1 MSASPSP
8 SSPSSPP
15 PDPGPLDL
23 PAALARIRAR
33 APFIPEL
40 AIVLGSGLGA
50 LAACP
55 EAAAGVA
62 LPFTELGFPRQTV
75 PGHRGSLIFCELE
88 GRRVVLQAGRFH
100 GYEGHP
106 PALTTGSMR
115 LFGRLGA
122 KAVLHTNAA
131 GAINP
136 GFRVGQLMVISDHI
150 NLLGGNPLTGPNVE
164 PGPRFPD
171 MTAAYDP
178 ALRSQLH
185 AAAAALGQ
193 TLLEGVYLA
202 VPGPSFETPAEIRA
216 FRALGADAVGMSTVA
231 EVIVARHE
239 GLRVAGISCL
249 CNMAAGMLPQP
260 LSHAEVL
267 EAGDAA
273 AGAFEALVRTFLGR
287 LEL

>member
-1 MSASPSP
+1 MC
-8 SSPSSPP
+8 SSPP
-15 PDPGPLDL
+15 PSSDPGSLDL
-23 PAALARIRAR
+23 TAALARLRDR
-33 APFIPEL
+33 APFLPEL

-55 EAAAGVA
+55 EAAAGVSVV
-62 LPFTELGFPRQTV
+62 FTELGFPRQTV
-75 PGHRGSLIFCELE
+75 PGHQGRMIFCELE

-106 PALTTGSMR
+106 MALVTASMR
-115 LFGRLGA
+115 LYGRLGA
-122 KAVLHTNAA
+122 KAVVHTNAA

-136 GFRVGQLMVISDHI
+136 GLKVGELMAIADHI
-150 NLLGGNPLTGPNVE
+150 NFMGGNPLTGPNQA

-171 MTAAYDP
+171 LSAAYDP
-178 ALRSQLH
+178 GLRRQLQ

-193 TLLEGVYLA
+193 TLHEGVYIG

-216 FRALGADAVGMSTVA
+216 FRVLGADAVGMSTVP

-249 CNMAAGMLPQP
+249 CNMASGMLAQP

-267 EAGDAA
+267 AAGAA
-273 AGAFEALVRTFLGR
+273 ASGAFEALIRAFLR
-287 LEL
+287 DLKL

>member
-1 MSASPSP
+1 MTNLSIPSC
-8 SSPSSPP
+8 
-15 PDPGPLDL
+15 
-23 PAALARIRAR
+23 LATVRER
-33 APFIPEL
+33 APFVPDL

-50 LAACP
+50 LADCP

-62 LPFTELGFPRQTV
+62 LAFTDLGFPAQTIL
-75 PGHRGSLIFCELE
+75 GHQGKLIFCELE

-100 GYEGHP
+100 AYEGNP
-106 PALTTGSMR
+106 MALVTAPMR
-115 LFGRLGA
+115 IYGRLGV

-136 GFRVGQLMVISDHI
+136 GFSVGELMVLTDHI
-150 NLLGGNPLTGPNVE
+150 NLMGQNPLCGPNVE
-164 PGPRFPD
+164 SGPRFLD

-178 ALRSQLH
+178 GLRRQIH
-185 AAAAALGQ
+185 AAAAQTGQ
-193 TLLEGVYLA
+193 TLREGVYLA

-216 FRALGADAVGMSTVA
+216 FRTLGADAVGMSTVP

-239 GLRVAGISCL
+239 GMRAAGISCL

-260 LSHAEVL
+260 LSHLEVL
-267 EAGDAA
+267 EAGAA
-273 AGAFEALVRTFLGR
+273 GAGAFERLVRGFLKN